1 MKRITALV
9 LSALMIFSLCACA
22 GGGKADAVSP
32 LELLGT
38 VWSSMDDGD
47 KFPIVGGYP
56 DENAVSDAPG
66 EFPTDDAQSLESLL
80 GLPETLAGKISS
92 AASAT
97 HGMLANNFTVGVYGI
112 NEGEDIQA
120 LAEELA
126 NSLQARRWMCGFPD
140 KILVAYTGDCLIGG
154 FGLNDQINA
163 FRDQLTESYADTVIV
178 SEAPIA

>member
-9 LSALMIFSLCACA
+9 LSALMLFSLCACS
-22 GGGKADAVSP
+22 GGGEADAASP
-32 LELLGT
+32 LDLLST

-47 KFPIVGGYP
+47 KCPIVGGYP

-66 EFPTDDAQSLESLL
+66 EFPADDAAELERLL
-80 GLPETLAGKISS
+80 GLPEALSEKISV

-97 HGMLANNFTVGVYGI
+97 HGMLANNFTVGVYKV
-112 NEGEDIQA
+112 NEGEDIHA
-120 LAEELA
+120 LADELA
-126 NSLQARRWMCGFPD
+126 NGLQSRRWMCGFPE